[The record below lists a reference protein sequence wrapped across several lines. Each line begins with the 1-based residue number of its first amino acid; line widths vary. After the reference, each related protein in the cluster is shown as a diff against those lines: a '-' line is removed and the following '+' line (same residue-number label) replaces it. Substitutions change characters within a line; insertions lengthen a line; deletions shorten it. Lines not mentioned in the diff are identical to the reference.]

1 MCRDNCISNYSF
13 HFCFLFS
20 PKDKN
25 FAIPGILQMYSPSI
39 AGKFTNPTLDLIP
52 KQNNF
57 QIGPNLSC
65 ILMDLNTLKLLNLFA
80 YITRVNSSYI
90 SLN

>member
-1 MCRDNCISNYSF
+1 MCRDNCISN
-13 HFCFLFS
+13 FCFLFS

-25 FAIPGILQMYSPSI
+25 FAIPSILQMYSPSI
-39 AGKFTNPTLDLIP
+39 AGKFTSSTLDLIP

-65 ILMDLNTLKLLNLFA
+65 ILMDLNALKLLNLFA

>member
-1 MCRDNCISNYSF
+1 MCRDNCISN
-13 HFCFLFS
+13 FCFLFS

-25 FAIPGILQMYSPSI
+25 FAIPSILQMYSPSI
-39 AGKFTNPTLDLIP
+39 AGKFTNSTLDLIP

-65 ILMDLNTLKLLNLFA
+65 ILMDLNALKLLNLFA

>member
-1 MCRDNCISNYSF
+1 MCRDNCISN
-13 HFCFLFS
+13 FCFLFS

-25 FAIPGILQMYSPSI
+25 FAIPSILQMYSPSI
-39 AGKFTNPTLDLIP
+39 AGKFTNSTLDLIP

-65 ILMDLNTLKLLNLFA
+65 ILMDLNALKLLNLFA

-90 SLN
+90 SLS